1 MKEGIIKMAK
11 IKQIGGNPKEIA
23 HDAKD
28 VLIWIKCLENKSH
41 PSYLITPY
49 NVTQQR
55 LGCPLCEGRELIIP
69 YQIRCGIKL
78 YDDDSSD
85 GVVFGSNGYF
95 TKIKEAKDEAM
106 DIFNKTIKKMFPD
119 AECGELVMISDLKC
133 DCGCNYK
140 SAKYEDGVELIDRMD
155 VEFEGGEGYIEIVK
169 GW

>member
-1 MKEGIIKMAK
+1 MAK